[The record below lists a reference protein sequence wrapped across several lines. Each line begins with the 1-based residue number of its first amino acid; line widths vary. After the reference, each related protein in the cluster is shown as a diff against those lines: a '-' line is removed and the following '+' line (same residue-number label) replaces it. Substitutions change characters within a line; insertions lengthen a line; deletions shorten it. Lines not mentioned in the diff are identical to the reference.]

1 MSRINIA
8 IPETERDIG
17 TISSNNNEFQNQISI
32 LKENNQDNQKLNEL
46 IAYLTRFKDEY
57 QDSITKKNKIKNISF
72 HINLFQ
78 NLHKLLC
85 ELSYI
90 ESKEIFN
97 LKLDKIYYW
106 FTHTIK
112 GEKSIAQ
119 ISQYTNP
126 LPDEILT
133 EEELN
138 IDNPHYQE
146 RQKEIFITKQ
156 NAVSHRTILNNIAK
170 PSELIQSLETRTIM
184 PKLSNRDSK
193 IPIKDIFS
201 SSIGMKSTFYSTAKS
216 TNNIFVHD
224 TNFNKKKSIVFEPKQ
239 EIKSSYSY
247 LRPRFSFGQL
257 SIEKMIMEQ
266 KNKVLQEKRANEEI
280 GAYIVHFGQNKSR
293 YKSDI
298 QKKYEIGSLIE
309 LYDKKLKEEED
320 ENEKNDTINEDEED
334 LKDYFE
340 KGGREIEKKKSY
352 GSIHL
357 KNQIR
362 NPTKFTRTYSTIDPM
377 LDMHKIK
384 KPKVIIT
391 NVKNMNK
398 KNHIYKSEN
407 EKEYTIYTKV
417 NKIEVKDKTY
427 DYLMKK
433 DEHNLPGEVLLQEKR
448 NNKIL
453 NERVNNQK
461 ICSVKSTD
469 PLKTIYHNYY
479 FPLSGYDSMN
489 YSSFHNN
496 RYKYQRNS
504 RQNNIIKS
512 NSTTCVDF
520 AKEHFN
526 YDNYLEVRSTMS
538 SFKMNELR
546 KLKAS
551 RSLGKRII
559 IRNSKRIKSLKHL
572 QDDNIIDMKSLEN
585 AFLTPTSQKAYP
597 QMYLPKSVSGLL
609 SLPIDYGTKNKKNTI
624 E

>member
-8 IPETERDIG
+8 IPETKRESDN
-17 TISSNNNEFQNQISI
+17 TNNNINEFQNQISI
-32 LKENNQDNQKLNEL
+32 LLKSNKDNQKLIEL
-46 IAYLTRFKDEY
+46 VSYLTKFKEEY
-57 QDSITKKNKIKNISF
+57 QDSIIKKKEIKNISY
-72 HINLFQ
+72 HTNLFQ
-78 NLHKLLC
+78 NLHKLLS

-97 LKLDKIYYW
+97 LKLDKIYFW
-106 FTHTIK
+106 FNKTIE

-119 ISQYTNP
+119 ISRYTNP

-138 IDNPHYQE
+138 VDNPHYQE
-146 RQKEIFITKQ
+146 RQNEIFITKQ

-184 PKLSNRDSK
+184 PKLSNRDDK
-193 IPIKDIFS
+193 RPIKDIFT

-224 TNFNKKKSIVFEPKQ
+224 TNFNRKRSIMFEPKK
-239 EIKSSYSY
+239 EIKNSYSY

-257 SIEKMIMEQ
+257 LIEKMIMEE
-266 KNKVLQEKRANEEI
+266 KNKVIQEKRTNEEI
-280 GAYIVHFGQNKSR
+280 GSYIVHFGHNKSR

-298 QKKYEIGSLIE
+298 QKKYEINSLIE
-309 LYDKKLKEEED
+309 LYDNKLKEEEN

-334 LKDYFE
+334 LKEYFE
-340 KGGREIEKKKSY
+340 KGGRELEKKKFY
-352 GSIHL
+352 ASIHISS
-357 KNQIR
+357 NIR
-362 NPTKFTRTYSTIDPM
+362 NPNKFARTYSTTNPL
-377 LDMHKIK
+377 LDNKAK
-384 KPKVIIT
+384 KLKVIT
-391 NVKNMNK
+391 NNVQNMNK
-398 KNHIYKSEN
+398 KNRIYKSED
-407 EKEYTIYTKV
+407 EKEYTYYTKV

-427 DYLMKK
+427 IYFIKK
-433 DEHNLPGEVLLQEKR
+433 DETELPGEVLLQEKR
-448 NNKIL
+448 NNNIL
-453 NERVNNQK
+453 NERINNQK
-461 ICSVKSTD
+461 MCSVKSTD
-469 PLKTIYHNYY
+469 PLKTNYYSYY

-496 RYKYQRNS
+496 RYRYQRNS
-504 RQNNIIKS
+504 RQSNISKS

-520 AKEHFN
+520 AKKNFN
-526 YDNYLEVRSTMS
+526 YDNYLEVRNTMS

-551 RSLGKRII
+551 HSLGKRII
-559 IRNSKRIKSLKHL
+559 IRNSKRNKPLKPL
-572 QDDNIIDMKSLEN
+572 KEDNNIDMKSLEN
-585 AFLTPTSQKAYP
+585 AFLTPTSQKVYP